1 MIITVLDN
9 TNTKIATIDN
19 ESNVGLTFKD
29 DTYHE
34 YLKTNAVAFDFTIP
48 KLKNGKLVEGI
59 EKIND
64 ASRFEIMDNG
74 QYQKFYIYSFSE
86 TFTEIK
92 ISCNN
97 LALEVLS
104 EVNAPWINTNSV
116 PVDNYIWNLL
126 SQKGI
131 ETNIGINE
139 IPDRRRTISF
149 DDTGTKIS
157 RLQTVASQFDCEF
170 ELKTNKDSSL
180 TINIYDTLKESYRGT
195 SREDILFTEQD
206 FKDVEYTTTKEEMY
220 NRVSF
225 SGVKKNGDTETVFD
239 LTNQEKE
246 WKNSDGVVEFVT
258 KKGNNFVD
266 APLSRQKYS
275 LSTTG
280 KGHDDFIFYT
290 EATEYQTE
298 ADLLAYAYRFLKDHA
313 YPAVTLSFTV
323 AVTDKTKTLKV
334 GDRIRVDVSSV
345 FSYGGIWSLTISE
358 LEKSFT
364 NPSTITL
371 TVQNVIN
378 RNKTISSSLVEKMS
392 EIANNRAPY
401 VLTVT
406 TDDSLL
412 LKGINSSAILTASA
426 TRNNQIVRGNYKW
439 LLNGQEVE
447 TLPMYML
454 KYDAFDNTANI
465 ECQLIVDDEIKAR
478 SFVSAGKIRDGQQ
491 TYFHVAYANKSEDD
505 TIVDFSLTDTE
516 NRAYMGTYS
525 DAVREASTDPS
536 KYTWAK
542 TKGDKGALDDEQI
555 AEMNDKIDSKADAD
569 LTIEQINALFER
581 ADLAKAELEAK
592 ASFDT
597 VNKWVDE
604 LEKEI
609 EARKNGQK
617 ASEQSLLDASNR
629 IVGLQQTMGEMKI
642 QTDFVRT
649 YMSQSEDGMVIGRK
663 DGSASVKISNDRISF
678 FSAGKETAFI
688 SQGVLQI
695 ENGIFTKK
703 LQIGRYRIEQYNLN
717 PDMNV
722 IRYVGEVM

>member
-48 KLKNGKLVEGI
+48 KLQNGKLVEGI

-149 DDTGTKIS
+149 EDTGTKIS

-206 FKDVEYTTTKEEMY
+206 FKDIEYTTSKEEMY

-225 SGVKKNGDTETVFD
+225 SGVKKNGDTETTFD

-334 GDRIRVDVSSV
+334 GDRIRVDISSV

-426 TRNNQIVRGNYKW
+426 TRNNQIVRGDYKW

-491 TYFHVAYANKSEDD
+491 TYFYTAYADD
-505 TIVDFSLTDTE
+505 ANGTGFSLTDSTK
-516 NRAYMGTYS
+516 RYLGTLS
-525 DAVREASTDPS
+525 STDEVQSTNPAD
-536 KYTWAK
+536 YQWI
-542 TKGDKGALDDEQI
+542 ALDSKQTL
-555 AEMNDKIDSKADAD
+555 AKIDEIEDDVINNGQTADRLLSQLSDRQKLA
-569 LTIEQINALFER
+569 EQ
-581 ADLAKAELEAK
+581 ELQAK
-592 ASFDT
+592 ASLAMVQDWIQSYNSY
-597 VNKWVDE
+597 VSSE
-604 LEKEI
+604 G
-609 EARKNGQK
+609 EARKEAEK
-617 ASEQSLLDASNR
+617 SLKESSQR
-629 IVGLQQTMGEMKI
+629 IVKLQERLDDMSI
-642 QTDFVRT
+642 RYDFVT
-649 YMSQSEDGMVIGRK
+649 KFLTASEDGLIISAN
-663 DGSASVKISNDRISF
+663 DGSASARFAEDRISLM
-678 FSAGKETAFI
+678 SAGQEVMYI
-688 SQGVLQI
+688 SQGMLHI
-695 ENGIFTKK
+695 ENGVFTQS
-703 LQIGRYRIEQYNLN
+703 LQIGNFLEMQYKN
-717 PDMNV
+717 DKKKNV
-722 IRYVGEVM
+722 VVYVGGN

>member
-48 KLKNGKLVEGI
+48 KLQNGKLVEGI

-149 DDTGTKIS
+149 EDTGTKIS

-206 FKDVEYTTTKEEMY
+206 FKDIEYTTSKEEMY

-225 SGVKKNGDTETVFD
+225 SGVKKNGDTETTFD

-426 TRNNQIVRGNYKW
+426 TRNNQIVRGDYKW

-491 TYFHVAYANKSEDD
+491 TYFYTAYADD
-505 TIVDFSLTDTE
+505 ANGTGFSLTDSTK
-516 NRAYMGTYS
+516 RYLGTLS
-525 DAVREASTDPS
+525 STDEVQSTNPAD
-536 KYTWAK
+536 YQWI
-542 TKGDKGALDDEQI
+542 ALDSKQTL
-555 AEMNDKIDSKADAD
+555 AKIDE
-569 LTIEQINALFER
+569 IEDDVVNNNQTTNSLISRLSDR
-581 ADLAKAELEAK
+581 QKLAEQELQAK
-592 ASFDT
+592 ASLAMVQDWIQSYNSY
-597 VNKWVDE
+597 VSSE
-604 LEKEI
+604 G
-609 EARKNGQK
+609 EARKEAEK
-617 ASEQSLLDASNR
+617 SLKESSQR
-629 IVGLQQTMGEMKI
+629 IVKLQERLDDMSI
-642 QTDFVRT
+642 RYDFVT
-649 YMSQSEDGMVIGRK
+649 KFLTASEDGLIISAN
-663 DGSASVKISNDRISF
+663 DGSASARFAEDRISLM
-678 FSAGKETAFI
+678 SAGQEVMYI
-688 SQGVLQI
+688 SQGMLHI
-695 ENGIFTKK
+695 ENGVFTQS
-703 LQIGRYRIEQYNLN
+703 LQIGNFLEMQYKN
-717 PDMNV
+717 DKKKNV
-722 IRYVGEVM
+722 VVYVGGN